1 MKTRRSDQGK
11 SKGQGIDRTW
21 LCKSACWLQGLQRWA
36 HPHYSNTGLNHWFQG
51 RTWLRAV
58 ARAPQWFTSTN
69 SAELL
74 WWSWGPNDGLG
85 IKRAGFTSN
94 SDQRSSAWFWPSHH
108 CPVFQFCSSKTQQL
122 KQWELF
128 FCWAVSQEQF
138 SALPGSSA
146 TLQRSLWHTSERAVP
161 GAPGSP
167 FHCRPQDLSPACP
180 GTVFCHTSPA
190 VPGITGCA
198 NSHLLKSCDVLLG
211 TCSVSLSLS
220 SPPVCRR

>member
-21 LCKSACWLQGLQRWA
+21 LCKAACWLQGLQRWA

-108 CPVFQFCSSKTQQL
+108 CPVFQFCISKTQQL

-146 TLQRSLWHTSERAVP
+146 TLQKSLWHTSER
-161 GAPGSP
+161 GSWSSWEP
-167 FHCRPQDLSPACP
+167 FPLPSKGPQPCLPWDSVLPHKSGCP
-180 GTVFCHTSPA
+180 WDHRLCQQPPTQELWCP
-190 VPGITGCA
+190 PW
-198 NSHLLKSCDVLLG
+198 HLL
-211 TCSVSLSLS
+211 SLPES
-220 SPPVCRR
+220 